1 MLKEATFENH
11 RFLSVPHCTTDD
23 QADTFRTYQA
33 NEIRNSAQAD
43 PTSAISQFTR
53 SKSLGAKKNLETLK
67 TQHFQEPLRGANQI

>member
-43 PTSAISQFTR
+43 PTSAISQIDILAR
-53 SKSLGAKKNLETLK
+53 NKGCSCRQSHIPAKWIQYSALAL
-67 TQHFQEPLRGANQI
+67 H

>member
-23 QADTFRTYQA
+23 QA
-33 NEIRNSAQAD
+33 N

-53 SKSLGAKKNLETLK
+53 SKSLDAKKNPGTLK
-67 TQHFQEPLRGANQI
+67 TQHFREPLRGANQI